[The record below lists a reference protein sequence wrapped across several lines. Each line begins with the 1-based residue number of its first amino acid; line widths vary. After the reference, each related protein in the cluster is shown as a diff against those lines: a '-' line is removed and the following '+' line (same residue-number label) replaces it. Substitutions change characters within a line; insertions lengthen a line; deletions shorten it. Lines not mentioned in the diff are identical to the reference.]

1 MKQFKLPKLSA
12 EHILYGI
19 AIANALRL
27 AWAYA
32 TADAIGNLVS
42 LPGVFGLVLGA
53 MVSVG
58 TAFISGKLPTRLAK
72 SRKALTWSMFIALLI
87 MEPAILAPITMMD
100 MPEALKLTLGSVGSW
115 TWAALLALV
124 PSLVLAGVAIANG
137 GLVEATTQPTQT
149 SQSETEKPKSKPV
162 KVERKHVTD
171 EAMLAYLAEN
181 VGATHKQVA
190 DNFGITR
197 QAVGARV
204 KKLYAIEQHAKEPQ
218 GS

>member
-32 TADAIGNLVS
+32 TADAGGKLNS
-42 LPGVFGLVLGA
+42 LPGTFGLVLGA

-58 TAFISGKLPTRLAK
+58 TAFISGKLPTRMTK
-72 SRKALTWSMFIALLI
+72 SRKALTWVMFIALLI

-100 MPEALKLTLGSVGSW
+100 MPEALKFTLGVVGSW
-115 TWAALLALV
+115 TWAVLLALV

-137 GLVEATTQPTQT
+137 GLVEATTHPTT
-149 SQSETEKPKSKPV
+149 ETASGNTEKPKSKSV
-162 KVERKHVTD
+162 KIERKHVTD
-171 EAMLAYLAEN
+171 EALLAYLAAN
-181 VGATHKQVA
+181 VGATHKKVA

-197 QAVGARV
+197 QAVGARI
-204 KKLYAIEQHAKEPQ
+204 KKLYAIEQHAKEL
-218 GS
+218 